1 MPDETPSEDVY
12 REWMT
17 TTEATSF
24 LRISTKTMSRLI
36 REGVVH
42 TRAHPLD
49 RRKKLVRLAEI
60 ERLRKEADA
69 LAA

>member
-1 MPDETPSEDVY
+1 MDDDYRGDVV
-12 REWMT
+12 
-17 TTEATSF
+17 